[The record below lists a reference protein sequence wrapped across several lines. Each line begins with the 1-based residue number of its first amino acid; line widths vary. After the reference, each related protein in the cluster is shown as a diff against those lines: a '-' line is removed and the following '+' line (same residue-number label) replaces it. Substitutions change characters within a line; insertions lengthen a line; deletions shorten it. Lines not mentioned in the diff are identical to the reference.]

1 MIYKAKAI
9 IILSRPVNLLI
20 AFLSVWAASVIAG
33 DVFISYRII
42 AASFSAAL
50 ITAYGNA
57 VNDIFDSETDKINKP
72 FRPLPSGALTR
83 KEAWAAAMIF
93 SVAGLLLSFYIDYP
107 AIAVAFAAVVLLT
120 LYTPIFKG
128 YLFAGNITV
137 ALVSS
142 LAFIYGGIAAGKPS
156 GALIPAVFAFLL
168 HLGREM
174 VKDVQDIAADKKSGI
189 RTGAS
194 IDNSETARM
203 MAAGVFVL
211 LVIATV
217 IPFLTHHYGFVY
229 FLTVVLGVDLALIIA
244 AIKLLQTDDP
254 EVMRKIAAWLK
265 AVMPIGLLAVLL
277 GSRGL

>member
-20 AFLSVWAASVIAG
+20 AFVSVWAAAVIAG
-33 DVFISYRII
+33 DLFISYRIL
-42 AASFSAAL
+42 AASFSGAL

-57 VNDIFDSETDKINKP
+57 VNDLFDSETDRINKP

-83 KEAWAAAMIF
+83 KEAWVAAMIF
-93 SVAGLLLSFYIDYP
+93 SVAGILLSFYVDYL

-128 YLFAGNITV
+128 YLFAGNIAV

-142 LAFIYGGIAAGKPS
+142 LAFIYGGIAVEKPS

-174 VKDVQDIAADKKSGI
+174 VKDVQDIAADRKSGI
-189 RTGAS
+189 STGAS

-203 MAAGVFVL
+203 MAAGVFIL
-211 LVIATV
+211 LVIATI
-217 IPFLTHHYGFVY
+217 IPFLTHHYSFVY
-229 FLTVVLGVDLALIIA
+229 FLTVVLGVDLALVIA
-244 AIKLLQTDDP
+244 AIRLFQTDDP